1 MFSKSCEYAIRAVII
16 ISKNSKSNLKTNV
29 KEISISAGV
38 PEQYIAKVLQILS
51 KQNLIQSAKGPHGGF
66 YIDEKRQKIKL
77 IEIVTAID
85 GDSIFTS
92 CGLGLHECS
101 EKNPCPLHNSFKGI
115 RNDIKK
121 MLQKTSLNELSE
133 NLQESLFKA
142 K

>member
-16 ISKNSKSNLKTNV
+16 ISKKSKSNLKTNV

-51 KQNLIQSAKGPHGGF
+51 KQNIIQSYKGPHGGF
-66 YIDEKRQKIKL
+66 FIDEKHQKIKL

-85 GDSIFTS
+85 GESLFTS